1 MSGSVPDG
9 RRDEITIEMTDTNPS
24 PSSADGVA
32 ALDRAIAILGA
43 FTTAD
48 RSLGLAEI
56 AARTGL
62 YKSTILRLANSLLR
76 GQLLER
82 LDDGRYRIGPA
93 TFRLGALYQRSVV
106 AMDVLLPIMRDLSE
120 QSWESVAFYVRSGDL
135 RTCLYRVESKHPIRY
150 TIREGDVLPLLVG
163 SGGRVLAAFSGEPGE
178 PYETIRKTYNY
189 VSIGDR
195 DPQTAG
201 ISAPV
206 FGPGNALLGA
216 LTLAG
221 PSTRVDATFLQR
233 MKRPL
238 LEAAARATRAFGE
251 DTFMLDVASLNAD
264 VAG

>member
-1 MSGSVPDG
+1 MGD
-9 RRDEITIEMTDTNPS
+9 RDEITLEMTDTTPS

-43 FTTAD
+43 FTSAD

-120 QSWESVAFYVRSGDL
+120 LSWESVAFYVRSGDL

-163 SGGRVLAAFSGEPGE
+163 SGGRVLAAFSGQQGE
-178 PYETIRKTYNY
+178 PYETIRKTYSY

-206 FGPGNALLGA
+206 FGPGRTLLGA

-221 PSTRVDATFLQR
+221 PSTRVDAAFLGR
-233 MKRPL
+233 MKAPL
-238 LEAAARATRAFGE
+238 LKAAARATRAFGE
-251 DTFMLDVASLNAD
+251 DASMLDVAGLNAHATD
-264 VAG
+264 